1 MAYVL
6 LPDGFTLKKVSKP
19 EQNAVD
25 DYFGRERR
33 SDYIDKLIQNPQIIT
48 IGLGIIT
55 GILVKQA
62 LEDVNIPTLDK
73 DAIVTAYQKSLIAT
87 NPITAPIQILEKL
100 GIMDIPTTKAELDKL
115 AEDLGFGKFL

>member
-25 DYFGRERR
+25 EYFGRERR
-33 SDYIDKLIQNPQIIT
+33 SDYLDKLIQNPQIIT

-62 LEDVNIPTLDK
+62 LEDVDIPIPDK
-73 DAIVTAYQKSLIAT
+73 DAIVTAYQKSLLLT
-87 NPITAPIQILEKL
+87 NPITAPIKILEQL
-100 GIMDIPTTKAELDKL
+100 GIVDIPTTKAELDKL

>member
-33 SDYIDKLIQNPQIIT
+33 SDYLDKLIQNPQIIT

-62 LEDVNIPTLDK
+62 LEDVDISIPDK
-73 DAIVTAYQKSLIAT
+73 DAIVTAYQKSLLLT
-87 NPITAPIQILEKL
+87 NPITAPIKILEQL
-100 GIMDIPTTKAELDKL
+100 GIVDIPTTKAELDKL

>member
-48 IGLGIIT
+48 VIAG
-55 GILVKQA
+55 
-62 LEDVNIPTLDK
+62 
-73 DAIVTAYQKSLIAT
+73 IAT
-87 NPITAPIQILEKL
+87 GAVLAKTLADIELPEIGPITTEKILTKYNENILLFNPITAPLAVLDKF
-100 GIMDIPTTKAELDKL
+100 GVVDIPSTPDEIKKWLG
-115 AEDLGFGKFL
+115 DLL

>member
-25 DYFGRERR
+25 EYFGRERR
-33 SDYIDKLIQNPQIIT
+33 SDYLDKLIQNPQIIT

-62 LEDVNIPTLDK
+62 LEDVDISIPDK
-73 DAIVTAYQKSLIAT
+73 DAIVTAYQKSLLLT
-87 NPITAPIQILEKL
+87 NPITAPIKILEQL
-100 GIMDIPTTKAELDKL
+100 GIVDIPTTKAELDKL